1 MKLVDAREDA
11 EVGRDGGGGFAV
23 VQGDYIQC
31 SQTGFI
37 AFNFCDILIL

>member
-23 VQGDYIQC
+23 VQGDY
-31 SQTGFI
+31 SQRGRTGFI
-37 AFNFCDILIL
+37 TFNFCDIL